1 MKVVDIERVVIL
13 MRFIQYG
20 WDEKRKKSFDDN
32 LRMMLETQCEDLAE
46 HDKQIRADAERDFQN
61 SDEWNDYLAKIIKD
75 ARVDAIEECIEDI
88 RNEFCECDYVADWL
102 EKLKEQI

>member
-20 WDEKRKKSFDDN
+20 WDEERRKAFDEN

-46 HDKQIRADAERDFQN
+46 HDRQIRAEVID
-61 SDEWNDYLAKIIKD
+61 
-75 ARVDAIEECIEDI
+75 ECIEI
-88 RNEFCECDYVADWL
+88 VRKNRNLFLTNAISEHFILGL
-102 EKLKEQI
+102 EVLKEQNNEI